1 MRQLIAQQ
9 RNQLAYHEGQIEQI
23 QQGLTKLEVLLEQ
36 LQEESDEEA
45 EESTLRED

>member
-1 MRQLIAQQ
+1 MAQQ

-23 QQGLTKLEVLLEQ
+23 KQGLTELEALLEQ

-45 EESTLRED
+45 EESTLHED